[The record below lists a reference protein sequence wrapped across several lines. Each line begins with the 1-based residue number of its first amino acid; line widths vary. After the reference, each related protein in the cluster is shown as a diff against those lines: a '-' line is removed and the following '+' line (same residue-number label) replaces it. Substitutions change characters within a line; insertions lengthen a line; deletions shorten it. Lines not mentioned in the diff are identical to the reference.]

1 MRKIFTSLVLLLV
14 LFSSGCTVPFLDI
27 EIPFLPDIFPGTEI
41 REERHDV
48 VSIESIQAIPTTT
61 VRAGQSIR
69 LRAIVKNLQK
79 PEYEKT
85 PVTIGLYNDCGLF
98 GMETT
103 QGVKGEFCS
112 GTTEPVYNPNT
123 GMVECTTT
131 MYPQSTVVVEW
142 KLTAKD
148 NVNVETQCK
157 IGILARYAYI
167 TYSTSSVTFVNKE
180 ELERL
185 VSEGKSLSEK
195 GIATIGEGPVKPYVE
210 VLNQPIIIDAAPA
223 VGDAGSGIMSFWIEN
238 KGGGILEIAESGATG
253 GNAVFDC
260 ATLLNIPIP
269 IPRPGITGIGSIQI
283 PPQMLNKVC
292 LEIENADNKVK
303 AIKDE
308 QSIIIQDCIKEHLE
322 TAQPNTYSISFIQK
336 STPKYLCSITVD
348 DPTRIKQEKTYQIT
362 AKIGYSYK
370 FTKEIMV
377 TVKPKIRL

>member
-1 MRKIFTSLVLLLV
+1 MRKIFVILTLLLV
-14 LFSSGCTVPFLDI
+14 LSSSGCTVPFLNI

-41 REERHDV
+41 REQRHDV
-48 VSIESIQAIPTTT
+48 VSIESIQSIPTTT

-69 LRAIVKNLQK
+69 LRAIVKNLQE

-112 GTTEPVYNPNT
+112 GSDPPSYKQST
-123 GMVECTTT
+123 GMVDCTTT
-131 MYPQSTVVVEW
+131 MYPQSTTVVEW

-148 NVNVETQCK
+148 DVNVETQCN
-157 IGILARYAYI
+157 IGILARYNYN

-180 ELERL
+180 ELDRL

-210 VLNQPIIIDAAPA
+210 VLNQPIIIDAAPG

-238 KGGGILEIAESGATG
+238 RGGGILEIAESGAQG

-260 ATLLNIPIP
+260 GTLNIATPF
-269 IPRPGITGIGSIQI
+269 TGIMPIN
-283 PPQMLNKVC
+283 PAAFNKIC

-303 AIKDE
+303 AIKDG
-308 QSIIIQDCIKEHLE
+308 QSITIQDCIKEHLQ
-322 TAQPNTYSISFIQK
+322 TQNPNEYSVSFIQK
-336 STPKYLCSITVD
+336 STPKYSCSITVD
-348 DPTRIKQEKTYQIT
+348 DPSRIKQEKTYQIT
-362 AKIGYSYK
+362 AEIGYSYK